1 LSYCTIDQIRN
12 QLRQGVLVQ
21 LTDDEGTGD
30 VVAPRVEQA
39 ISDADEEING
49 YLGARLAVP
58 LSPVPESIRRLSVD
72 IAVYNLY
79 SRRER
84 VPEHRI
90 ERYRGA
96 VRYLEQVSQGRISLG
111 QSDPEGNPLESKSPE
126 TSVDNPGRAF
136 SRSSLEGF

>member
-12 QLRQGVLVQ
+12 QLQEGVLVQ
-21 LTDDEGTGD
+21 LTDDEGTGE
-30 VVAPRVEQA
+30 VVAARVEQA
-39 ISDADEEING
+39 ISDACEEING

-58 LSPVPESIRRLSVD
+58 VAPVPESLRRLSVD

-96 VRYLEQVSQGRISLG
+96 VRFLEQVSQGVVSLG
-111 QSDPEGNPLESKSPE
+111 QSDPEGNPLEPESPQTAAE
-126 TSVDNPGRAF
+126 NPRRAF